1 MTQTQAVAL
10 TSLCKTYWPYDKG
23 AQAMSGEAAFL
34 LLESCDA
41 KAARDFILSKAKA
54 GERFAPS
61 IGQIYAA
68 VKPQESDR
76 RGKIDLRA
84 VRWMMAWGQAVE
96 NGVTPNDAVH
106 MADRAIQDMRE
117 VWL

>member
-41 KAARDFILSKAKA
+41 KAARDFILRKAKA

-68 VKPQESDR
+68 VKPQETER

-84 VRWMMAWGQAVE
+84 VRWVMAWGQAVE
-96 NGVTPNDAVH
+96 RGSAPDEACREADAQ
-106 MADRAIQDMRE
+106 MQGAKE
-117 VWL
+117 EWL

>member
-1 MTQTQAVAL
+1 MTQAQAAAL
-10 TSLCKTYWPYDKG
+10 TELCKTYWPYDKG

-68 VKPQESDR
+68 VRPQETER

-84 VRWMMAWGQAVE
+84 VRWAMAWGQAVE
-96 NGVTPNDAVH
+96 RGKDPNEACREADAQMHGV
-106 MADRAIQDMRE
+106 RE
-117 VWL
+117 AWI